1 MGLFVIILFLL
12 FLSVALIILF
22 EFLSRFSNEEILEIE
37 DQAEARVL
45 WNILCNLEKILA
57 EPFSEKYT
65 EILETAREKI
75 RDKI

>member
-1 MGLFVIILFLL
+1 MKEEIQIN
-12 FLSVALIILF
+12 LSRDEAVILF

-37 DQAEARVL
+37 DQAESRVL
-45 WNILCNLEKILA
+45 WNILCDLEKVLT

>member
-1 MGLFVIILFLL
+1 MKEEIQIN
-12 FLSVALIILF
+12 LSKDEAIILF

-57 EPFSEKYT
+57 EPLSEKYT

>member
-1 MGLFVIILFLL
+1 MKEEIQIN
-12 FLSVALIILF
+12 LSRDEAVILF
-22 EFLSRFSNEEILEIE
+22 EFLSRFSNEEVLEIE
-37 DQAEARVL
+37 DQAESRVL
-45 WNILCNLEKILA
+45 WNILCDLEKVLT